1 MDALFIALTALAVA
15 WFVWQF
21 VRACRRENARIKE
34 LINDETR
41 WRTNADSH
49 NSEGGG
55 RGLA

>member
-21 VRACRRENARIKE
+21 VRACRRENARINE

-41 WRTNADSH
+41 WRTNADSP